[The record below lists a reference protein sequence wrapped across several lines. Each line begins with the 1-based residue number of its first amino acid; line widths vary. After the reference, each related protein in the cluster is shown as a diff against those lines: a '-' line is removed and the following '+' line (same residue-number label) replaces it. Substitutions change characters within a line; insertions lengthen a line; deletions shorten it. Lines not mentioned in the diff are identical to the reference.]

1 MVFQIIPKSAGIEKN
16 GLVGIGKWGGV
27 ANNQEG
33 PENGNTAGTDKPP
46 PPRKSSRN
54 LFRLGLL
61 VWMAIFLILPGFTG
75 LESVFSFEVRVA
87 LNGLPLLPRESKI
100 DVLKLVIKSD
110 LARI

>member
-1 MVFQIIPKSAGIEKN
+1 
-16 GLVGIGKWGGV
+16 
-27 ANNQEG
+27 
-33 PENGNTAGTDKPP
+33 
-46 PPRKSSRN
+46 
-54 LFRLGLL
+54 
-61 VWMAIFLILPGFTG
+61 MAIFLILPGFTG